1 MIDLLDEQLEK
12 SQPANFAATWMTVKT
27 VLYRFLLVV
36 KRRWWVA
43 FLTVSIGLAIAGW
56 YAGQLPPSYLSAA
69 RMMVSGKI
77 NLPEGVVYSEEVS
90 NFFGTQMELMQS
102 GEVQT
107 RALARVQALRPDL
120 QPVKV
125 KLNVGQQPKTS
136 IFMLTTTAPDPQ
148 FAREYLN
155 ACMEEFIATKRT
167 MRSEKSETTLTALT
181 SELSSVE
188 SELREARE
196 KLLEFQAQNNLG
208 YLKEEGNSAGVY
220 LANLNRQYAE
230 LKTEYQLLET
240 LSLDQALDRQPI
252 AADSSRSSA
261 IQDKALASFG
271 PMSDY
276 LRARQQLQLLQAE
289 REQLS
294 EYMRPKHPD
303 IIRLDEEIARSER
316 LIETFR
322 KQSIE
327 QLQSRREAIGL
338 QMQNL
343 ERSVK
348 DWEAKA
354 VDLSRKLAEHERL
367 KANVDRLQGIAD
379 RLSTNLRNVGMT
391 KEVEQDMISILEKAS
406 EAISIQ
412 PGLVKVLLAGF
423 GAGLAAGLAILFLME
438 RLDDRMASIL
448 DVQNHFS
455 EKILGQVVHQDHVA
469 GGLQLLQPEDERH
482 SFAESFRSIRS
493 SFLYLPA
500 KNARPKSILITSA
513 IPGEGKSTVS
523 SNLAI
528 AFALAGAKTLLV
540 DADLRRGGVHKAF
553 GVSNAA
559 GLSEILRDVVPWAE
573 VVKPTAWANLSVI
586 TRGGNLPHPSEHLL
600 APITDRFL
608 KEVYQQYDYVI
619 IDSAPVMV
627 AEDTPC
633 LAPKLDTVAV
643 VMRFSVSS
651 ARLTRRTLDRL
662 KERQAN
668 VLGMILNEITASMP
682 EYGYHYYGSYYH
694 DEAKV

>member
-1 MIDLLDEQLEK
+1 MIDLLDQQMEK
-12 SQPANFAATWMTVKT
+12 SQPASLAATWMNIRTT
-27 VLYRFLLVV
+27 LYRFLLVF

-43 FLTVSIGLAIAGW
+43 FLTISIGLAIAGW
-56 YAGQLPPSYLSAA
+56 YAGQLPPSYLSGA

-77 NLPEGVVYSEEVS
+77 NLPEGAIYSEELS

-120 QPVKV
+120 TPVEVKV
-125 KLNVGQQPKTS
+125 SVGQQPKTS
-136 IFMLTTTAPDPQ
+136 IFALTAVASDPV

-155 ACMEEFIATKRT
+155 ACMDEYIAAKRT
-167 MRSEKSETTLTALT
+167 MRSENAESTVTALT
-181 SELSSVE
+181 SELASVE
-188 SELREARE
+188 KDLRMARE
-196 KLLEFQAQNNLG
+196 QLLEFQAKNNLG
-208 YLKEEGNSAGVY
+208 YLKEEGNSAGLY
-220 LANLNRQYAE
+220 LSNLNRQYAE

-240 LSLDQALDRQPI
+240 LSLDQALDRQPGL
-252 AADSSRSSA
+252 ASDGARPSS
-261 IQDKALASFG
+261 QDKALASFG

-303 IIRLDEEIARSER
+303 IIRIDEEMARTER

-343 ERSVK
+343 ERAIGE
-348 DWEAKA
+348 WETKA
-354 VDLSRKLAEHERL
+354 VDLSRKLAEHDGI
-367 KANVDRLQGIAD
+367 KANVDRLQSIAD
-379 RLSTNLRNVGMT
+379 RLSTNLRNVDMT
-391 KEVEQDMISILEKAS
+391 KAVEQDMISILEKAS
-406 EAISIQ
+406 EAVSIR
-412 PGLVKVLLAGF
+412 PGLLKVLLAGF
-423 GAGLAAGLAILFLME
+423 GAGLVLGLGILFLME
-438 RLDDRMASIL
+438 RLDDRVASML

-455 EKILGQVVHQDHVA
+455 EKILGQVVHQDHVS
-469 GGLQLLQPEDERH
+469 GTLQLLQPEDERH

-493 SFLYLPA
+493 SLLYLP
-500 KNARPKSILITSA
+500 KARPKSILVTSA

-523 SNLAI
+523 SNLAL

-540 DADLRRGGVHKAF
+540 DADLRRGGVHKSF
-553 GVSNAA
+553 GVDNRA
-559 GLSEILRDVVPWAE
+559 GLSEILRDLVPWSE
-573 VVKPTAWANLSVI
+573 VVKPTHMPNLSVI

-608 KEVYQQYDYVI
+608 QEVYQQYDYVI

-627 AEDTPC
+627 AEDTPS
-633 LAPKLDTVAV
+633 LAPKLDAVAV

-651 ARLTRRTLDRL
+651 ARLTRRTIDRL

-668 VLGMILNEITASMP
+668 VLGLVLNEISVSMP

-694 DEAKV
+694 DEAKA